1 MTTDYKNKTPFL
13 LGLLFLALAT
23 THEIEHIAE
32 AFEIE
37 DEAFEIEDEAF
48 EINCDYCE
56 ESQSQDLVN
65 SETNITFIDFYIE
78 DSKLVSLTDQ
88 SLSKNYHQRAPP
100 KI

>member
-1 MTTDYKNKTPFL
+1 MITNLKNKIPFL
-13 LGLLFLALAT
+13 LGLAFLALAT
-23 THEIEHIAE
+23 THEVEHIAE

-37 DEAFEIEDEAF
+37 DEVFEID
-48 EINCDYCE
+48 CDYCE

-65 SETNITFIDFYIE
+65 SKTNITFIDFDIE

>member
-1 MTTDYKNKTPFL
+1 MTTDLKIRHLFL
-13 LGLLFLALAT
+13 LGLLFLALVT
-23 THEIEHIAE
+23 THEIEHISE
-32 AFEIE
+32 AFEIQ
-37 DEAFEIEDEAF
+37 DEAF

-56 ESQSQDLVN
+56 ETQSQDLVN
-65 SETNITFIDFYIE
+65 SKTNITFIDFDIE

>member
-1 MTTDYKNKTPFL
+1 MTTDHKNKTPFL
-13 LGLLFLALAT
+13 FGLLFLALVT
-23 THEIEHIAE
+23 THEIEHIA
-32 AFEIE
+32 
-37 DEAFEIEDEAF
+37 EAFEIEDEAF

-65 SETNITFIDFYIE
+65 SKTNITFIDFDIE

>member
-1 MTTDYKNKTPFL
+1 MTTDLKNKTPFL
-13 LGLLFLALAT
+13 LGLLFLALVT

-37 DEAFEIEDEAF
+37 DEVFEID
-48 EINCDYCE
+48 CDYCE
-56 ESQSQDLVN
+56 ENQTQDLVN
-65 SETNITFIDFYIE
+65 SKTNITFLDFDIE
-78 DSKLVSLTDQ
+78 DSKIVSLTDQ

>member
-1 MTTDYKNKTPFL
+1 MITDFKNNTPFL
-13 LGLLFLALAT
+13 LGLLFFALVTA
-23 THEIEHIAE
+23 HEIEHIA
-32 AFEIE
+32 
-37 DEAFEIEDEAF
+37 EAFEIEDEAF

-65 SETNITFIDFYIE
+65 SKTNITFIDFDIE

>member
-1 MTTDYKNKTPFL
+1 MITDLKNKTPFL
-13 LGLLFLALAT
+13 LGLFFLALAT
-23 THEIEHIAE
+23 THEVEHIAE

-37 DEAFEIEDEAF
+37 DEAFEV
-48 EINCDYCE
+48 NCDYCE
-56 ESQSQDLVN
+56 ENQTQDLVN
-65 SETNITFIDFYIE
+65 SKTNITFIDFDIE

>member
-1 MTTDYKNKTPFL
+1 MTTDLKNKTPFL
-13 LGLLFLALAT
+13 LGLLFLALVT

-32 AFEIE
+32 AFEVQ
-37 DEAFEIEDEAF
+37 DEGFELS
-48 EINCDYCE
+48 CDYCE

-65 SETNITFIDFYIE
+65 SKTNITFIDFDIE
-78 DSKLVSLTDQ
+78 DSKLVSPTDQ